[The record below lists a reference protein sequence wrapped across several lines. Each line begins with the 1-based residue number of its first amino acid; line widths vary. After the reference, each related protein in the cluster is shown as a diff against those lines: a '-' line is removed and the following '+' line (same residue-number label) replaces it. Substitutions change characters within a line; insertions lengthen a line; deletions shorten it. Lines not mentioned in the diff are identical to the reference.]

1 MKYSPAEI
9 LERGLKL
16 CGFSDK
22 TIARNGVSIN
32 EARFKDKYYVTPT
45 TCTQIFQD
53 MQKYGFDRDEEN
65 KKIKPDYLLLA
76 LFYLKKYPTKHD
88 MAAFLDCSEATALS
102 KSKSYVKILQSLLP
116 HKIKWLFDDEELF
129 DEVYIISVDG
139 VHCRIWEPRGQPSTG
154 WYSKKFNKAGL
165 AYEIGIAIHHNQ
177 VCWVRG
183 PFPAGQCDWK
193 IFKERGLMDKIPE
206 GKLAIGDNGY
216 KYDPKKVATRNQF
229 DTKCVK

>member
-1 MKYSPAEI
+1 MKDEKFIQDWMNVELFHLSFIANKNFHPTFSHQHETKKKHLTMAMQYSPADF

-45 TCTQIFQD
+45 TCAEIFQD

-102 KSKSYVKILQSLLP
+102 KSKSYVKML
-116 HKIKWLFDDEELF
+116 
-129 DEVYIISVDG
+129 
-139 VHCRIWEPRGQPSTG
+139 
-154 WYSKKFNKAGL
+154 
-165 AYEIGIAIHHNQ
+165 
-177 VCWVRG
+177 
-183 PFPAGQCDWK
+183 
-193 IFKERGLMDKIPE
+193 
-206 GKLAIGDNGY
+206 
-216 KYDPKKVATRNQF
+216 
-229 DTKCVK
+229 